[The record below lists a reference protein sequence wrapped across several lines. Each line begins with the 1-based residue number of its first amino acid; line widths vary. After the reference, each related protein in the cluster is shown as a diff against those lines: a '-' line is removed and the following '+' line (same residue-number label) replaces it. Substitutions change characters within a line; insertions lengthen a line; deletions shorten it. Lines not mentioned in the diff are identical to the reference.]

1 MTTSKTIDLSI
12 SAQLAFTGSDAI
24 TRNALRFNGT
34 FNPIINCGSQVFS
47 KRLKYADLVYSDP
60 VYTWSLTRGA
70 STPLKENTSTA
81 AKSLAGDA
89 LDSLQYVNFVY
100 LRSNVAIAAIS
111 SPFIP
116 LLSLPIDTAYCV
128 GGKLNYYMGA
138 NVTSGNLYLSWDD
151 GDIGTIGNA
160 NFFCDVIIGNQ
171 FT

>member
-1 MTTSKTIDLSI
+1 MTTSKTIDLNI

-34 FNPIINCGSQVFS
+34 FNPVINCGSQVFA
-47 KRLKYADLVYSDP
+47 KRLKIADLVFADP
-60 VYTWSLTRGA
+60 EYTWSLTRGA
-70 STPLKENTSTA
+70 STPLKENTSTT

-100 LRSNVAIAAIS
+100 LRSNAEISAIS

-116 LLSLPIDTAYCV
+116 LLTLPEDTAYCV
-128 GGKLNYYMGA
+128 GGKLNYYAGA
-138 NVTSGNLYLSWDD
+138 NVTSGNLYLTWPD
-151 GDIGTIGNA
+151 GAFDSIGSA